1 MDEVEESMDV
11 DGENDHQNPTVEV
24 DAAGADGV
32 EVAAEA
38 GSSAKTK
45 RTIKREKRI

>member
-1 MDEVEESMDV
+1 LDEVEESMDV
-11 DGENDHQNPTVEV
+11 DGENDRQNPTVEV

-32 EVAAEA
+32 EVAVEA

-45 RTIKREKRI
+45 KTTRRK